1 MRHKKM
7 QLGKGAQVQMDNYAI
22 QQTPVPCYNQRPW
35 KGEWHIQQKDTCSL
49 QAYGLGAHPT
59 AFIPINLQTA

>member
-7 QLGKGAQVQMDNYAI
+7 QLGKGAQVQMDNYAFSRH
-22 QQTPVPCYNQRPW
+22 QFRVTTRDPEREND
-35 KGEWHIQQKDTCSL
+35 IQQKDTCSL
-49 QAYGLGAHPT
+49 QAYGLGTHPT